1 MRTLNDYFL
10 TTRLADVSAASSVNI
25 AVPDDGKIIEIIS
38 VLGGAITTANS
49 AVTTSI
55 NGTTVTGTAE
65 ANSTVKVYNG
75 ATLIGTATAAANG
88 TYTVSVSPTQTTGT
102 MITTKATPT
111 ARAMITVTTNKQQTT
126 TTAADSKN
134 KRDS

>member
-10 TTRLADVSAASSVNI
+10 TARLADVSAASSVNI

-55 NGTTVTGTAE
+55 NGTAVTGGGFTVAFTSSAAGDIDTAE
-65 ANSTVKVYNG
+65 
-75 ATLIGTATAAANG
+75 
-88 TYTVSVSPTQTTGT
+88 
-102 MITTKATPT
+102 PT
-111 ARAMITVTTNKQQTT
+111 ALNAVKEGDYITITSDGGSTTTQPITVTLVI
-126 TTAADSKN
+126 
-134 KRDS
+134 RR

>member
-10 TTRLADVSAASSVNI
+10 TARLADVSAASSVNI

-55 NGTTVTGTAE
+55 NGTTVTGGGFTVAHTSSAAGDIDTAE
-65 ANSTVKVYNG
+65 PTAANSVKEGDYLTITSDGGSSTTQPLDLTV
-75 ATLIGTATAAANG
+75 I
-88 TYTVSVSPTQTTGT
+88 
-102 MITTKATPT
+102 I
-111 ARAMITVTTNKQQTT
+111 R
-126 TTAADSKN
+126 
-134 KRDS
+134 R

>member
-10 TTRLADVSAASSVNI
+10 TARLTDVSAASSVNI

-55 NGTTVTGTAE
+55 NGTTVTGGGFTVAFSGSAAGDIDIAE
-65 ANSTVKVYNG
+65 
-75 ATLIGTATAAANG
+75 
-88 TYTVSVSPTQTTGT
+88 
-102 MITTKATPT
+102 PT
-111 ARAMITVTTNKQQTT
+111 ALNNVKEGDYITITSDGGSSTSQPIDVTVII
-126 TTAADSKN
+126 
-134 KRDS
+134 RR